1 MKSYQQYLEDLA
13 KTFNKIDY
21 TIILKAQNQFA
32 NALTTLAFMV
42 EIPEGVWTPPL
53 EIEQSYELVHKGR
66 IDSSIIAIKE
76 EGIPWYYDIIKF
88 LKLGVYPNS
97 ADKRK
102 CRLIRMM
109 AISYVE
115 VNSIRDPMIVYT
127 FII

>member
-21 TIILKAQNQFA
+21 TIILRAQNQFA

-42 EIPEGVWTPPL
+42 EIPEGVWTRSL

-76 EGIPWYYDIIKF
+76 EGIPWYYDIMKF
-88 LKLGVYPNS
+88 LELGVYPDN
-97 ADKRK
+97 ANKRK

-109 AISYVE
+109 VISYVE
-115 VNSIRDPMIVYT
+115 VNSIGDPMIVYT
-127 FII
+127 FIV